1 MKKRSKSNFK
11 WKPMS
16 NKQLKVFTWW
26 NNNSP
31 MKDRDG
37 IIADGAVRSGKTVS
51 MAPSFVMWAMEEYD
65 ECDFAIC
72 GKTIGSL
79 NRNVINTL
87 KKQLRS
93 LKYRYEHKRSENLLI
108 VKKNG
113 KTNYFYLF
121 GGKDESSQD
130 LIQGMTLAGIFFDEV
145 ALMPQSFVDQGIAR
159 LSVEGA
165 KFWFNCNPKNPKHW
179 FKLEYVDKI
188 KEKNI
193 LYLHFTMDDNLT
205 LSEAVKERYKR
216 MFTGVFYK
224 RNILGLWVAAEGLI
238 FQQIADDYE
247 RFITATIQYNSI
259 ISLGIDWGGNKSKHS
274 ITATKISRD
283 FSSIQVLKAS
293 TMKATGT
300 NTKQVFRW
308 IINFIKEIQDKYGT
322 VSFIFADSAEQV
334 LNNSLNGELRA
345 NKINLIVQDSLKI
358 EIKNRIEL
366 WNRLLNLDKMSFI
379 ENQCQSLIEA
389 LQTALYDEDA
399 KDDRWIDDGETSDID
414 SLDSFDYSFEYWF
427 EEISYCLGKVA

>member
-1 MKKRSKSNFK
+1 MIITE
-11 WKPMS
+11 
-16 NKQLKVFTWW
+16 KQKEFIRNATHRYNLK
-26 NNNSP
+26 
-31 MKDRDG
+31 
-37 IIADGAVRSGKTVS
+37 IGARR
-51 MAPSFVMWAMEEYD
+51 
-65 ECDFAIC
+65 C
-72 GKTIGSL
+72 GKTYLDILFTIPNRLLERKGLDGL
-79 NRNVINTL
+79 NVIFGVSKGTIERNVLQPLREIYGKDLVGFINSQNIAVLFEQEVYCLGTEKISQVSKIQGTSIKYAYGDEMAKWNKEVFIMIQASLDKPYSCLDGALNPENKNHWL
-87 KKQLRS
+87 KKDFLD
-93 LKYRYEHKRSENLLI
+93 
-108 VKKNG
+108 V
-113 KTNYFYLF
+113 
-121 GGKDESSQD
+121 
-130 LIQGMTLAGIFFDEV
+130 
-145 ALMPQSFVDQGIAR
+145 
-159 LSVEGA
+159 
-165 KFWFNCNPKNPKHW
+165 
-179 FKLEYVDKI
+179 I
-188 KEKNI
+188 KEKGLDVYTQYYTI
-193 LYLHFTMDDNLT
+193 FDNPFLPKDFVEN
-205 LSEAVKERYKR
+205 LCKEYQGTVYYNRL
-216 MFTGVFYK
+216 
-224 RNILGLWVAAEGLI
+224 ILGQWCDAEGLI
-238 FQQIADDYE
+238 FQQIANDYK
-247 RFITATIQYNSI
+247 RYTTTAVQLNSI
-259 ISLGIDWGGNKSKHS
+259 ISIGIDWGGNKSKHS

-283 FSSIQVLKAS
+283 FKSVQVLKAS

-414 SLDSFDYSFEYWF
+414 SLDSFDYSFELWA